1 MKGENTM
8 KKWLTLLLA
17 LMMILATCAV
27 AGAEEREA
35 VTIEILVG
43 ADSTGFTE
51 AAIAAFEEKNPW
63 ITVEINY
70 IPGNTDDIKKALL
83 TAMIAEDTNPD
94 VFLTDVVW
102 TGQFASAGWLKDLT
116 GTFDETVHSAG
127 ALESCMYDG
136 KYYAMPVYTDIQ
148 LLIYRKDIISEEE
161 LPKTWDEMIALCEKY
176 VGQNGIKYG
185 WLWQGAQAEC
195 VVCNAVSFLG
205 SNGGGFIENGEVVCN
220 SAATVEAV
228 QFMYDTIYKYGI
240 SPEDV
245 LSYKPADCTPVYEQG
260 VALFDI
266 GWPSNYAA
274 MLVDDTSTVKES
286 VGITVM
292 PVGTSGTQSAS
303 CTGGWNVA
311 VSAFTDQEEAA
322 MLFAQ
327 YMSSAECQALRAQMT
342 GCLPT
347 IMDLYD
353 DAELQKSVPYLSAVK
368 ECVEHG
374 KSRPA
379 SSDYASLSTT
389 IQEYLHMAL
398 SGEMT
403 AQEAMDQLAEAI
415 QSYV

>member
-1 MKGENTM
+1 M

-17 LMMILATCAV
+17 IIMTFAACA
-27 AGAEEREA
+27 AACAEESEP
-35 VTIEILVG
+35 VHIEILVG
-43 ADSTGFTE
+43 ADSTGFYE
-51 AAIAAFEEKNPW
+51 AAIAQFEEQNPG
-63 ITVEINY
+63 IKVDINY

-116 GTFDETVHSAG
+116 GAFDDSVHGAG

-136 KYYAMPVYTDIQ
+136 KYFAMPVYTDIQ
-148 LLIYRKDIISEEE
+148 LLIYRKDIISEDE
-161 LPKTWDEMIALCEKY
+161 LPKTWDEMNALCEKY

-205 SNGGGFIENGEVVCN
+205 SNGAGFIENGEIVCN
-220 SAATVEAV
+220 SPAAVEAV
-228 QFMYDTIYKYGI
+228 QYMYDTVYKYNVA
-240 SPEDV
+240 PEDV
-245 LSYKPADCTPVYEQG
+245 LSYKPADCTPIFEQG

-266 GWPSNYAA
+266 GWPGNYAS
-274 MLVDDTSTVKES
+274 MLVDDTSTVKDV

-292 PVGTSGTQSAS
+292 PVGASGTQPAS

-322 MLFAQ
+322 MKFAQ
-327 YMSSAECQALRAQMT
+327 FMAGSECQALRTKMT

-347 IMDLYD
+347 IMALYD
-353 DAELQKSVPYLSAVK
+353 DEELLESVSYLTDVK
-368 ECVEHG
+368 ECVAYG

-379 SSDYASLSTT
+379 SSDYASLSTI
-389 IQEYLHMAL
+389 IQEYLHKAL
-398 SGEMT
+398 TGMNT
-403 AQEAMDQLAEAI
+403 PQDAMDQLAEAMKP
-415 QSYV
+415 YV